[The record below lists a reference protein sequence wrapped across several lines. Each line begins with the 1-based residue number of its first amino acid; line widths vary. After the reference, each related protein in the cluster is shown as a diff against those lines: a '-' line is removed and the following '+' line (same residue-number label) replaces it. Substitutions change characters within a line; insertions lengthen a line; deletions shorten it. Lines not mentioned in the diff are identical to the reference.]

1 MAANTQKGVKPKE
14 LEVLGI
20 DEFIKANPEATLSE
34 VVAGVAPNKVQITKS
49 VAGGEGRNIE
59 FDVTQPDIDPT
70 TGKSPVDEQILME
83 KERLQNVLS
92 ELIELQW
99 TCRGVVGDQTKYEV
113 YENMIDQVGNLLKK
127 NHQENNPVHKPLSH

>member
-1 MAANTQKGVKPKE
+1 
-14 LEVLGI
+14 
-20 DEFIKANPEATLSE
+20 
-34 VVAGVAPNKVQITKS
+34 
-49 VAGGEGRNIE
+49 
-59 FDVTQPDIDPT
+59 
-70 TGKSPVDEQILME
+70 ME